1 MIRVRTAAKRE
12 IVDITEQVN
21 RFLSKSGSKEG
32 ACLLF
37 VLHTTAALAIQEVGE
52 GTEDDLLEVLDKLI
66 PRIRF
71 RHGHDPEHA
80 PDHMLSTIVGPSLV
94 LPTKNG
100 ALELGTW
107 QRVLLVELN
116 GPRER
121 SIAVRSL

>member
-1 MIRVRTAAKRE
+1 VIRVRTSGKRE
-12 IVDITEQVN
+12 IVDITERVN

-71 RHGHDPEHA
+71 RHGHDPAHA
-80 PDHMLSTIVGPSLV
+80 PDHMISSIVGPSLV
-94 LPTKNG
+94 LPTKG
-100 ALELGTW
+100 GELELGTW